1 MKVFINL
8 LKYRI
13 KTIIG
18 YILMMVPY
26 VISFIPNIS
35 VCIICDQQNECL
47 RRMQSFCTLHYP
59 NNRYIIANIFANS
72 WKLKIPLPYLNK
84 RTMQKTYLA
93 HIYVFST
100 KIHFYVMKSTLLIS
114 ELFYWGM
121 YSHIQYEIICC
132 IGSWLLFSK

>member
-1 MKVFINL
+1 MSYWTASCCKCLID
-8 LKYRI
+8 
-13 KTIIG
+13 

-35 VCIICDQQNECL
+35 VCTICVQQNEFL
-47 RRMQSFCTLHYP
+47 RRMQSLCTLQYP
-59 NNRYIIANIFANS
+59 YNRYIIANIFANS

-100 KIHFYVMKSTLLIS
+100 KIHFYLTKSTLLIS
-114 ELFYWGM
+114 ELFYRVR
-121 YSHIQYEIICC
+121 YSHIQFQTIYC
-132 IGSWLLFSK
+132 IKIK